1 MGTGFSAALAAVW
14 TGLTDCVGTITSS
27 AELMIPVGL
36 MFAGGCIGLAKS
48 LMGTRRRRR

>member
-1 MGTGFSAALAAVW
+1 MGSGFTDALAAVW
-14 TGLTDCVGTITSS
+14 AGLSSCVTTITGTP
-27 AELMIPVGL
+27 ELMIPVGL

>member
-1 MGTGFSAALAAVW
+1 MGTGFSAALTAVW
-14 TGLTDCVGTITSS
+14 AGITDCVGTIS
-27 AELMIPVGL
+27 ASPELMIPVGL